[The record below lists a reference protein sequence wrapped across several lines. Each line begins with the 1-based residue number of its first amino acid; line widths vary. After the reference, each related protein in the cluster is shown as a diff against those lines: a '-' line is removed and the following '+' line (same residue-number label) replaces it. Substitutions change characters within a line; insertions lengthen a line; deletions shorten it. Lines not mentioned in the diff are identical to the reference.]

1 MPERPDITQGRNR
14 FVTRMLG
21 LMDGAIETNSR
32 LFDDDGGYVPATG
45 RVDLMY
51 VEAYRDLT
59 IGQLGS
65 MCRQTAVGTL
75 TNTRK
80 GLYTVA
86 ENGNLTLVARTALQ
100 TAAVYN
106 AVNTEFVAALN
117 TTGGFPATY
126 RMESGRLYAFGHYI
140 SWTVSGPALK
150 SYGSNSP
157 AATLARA
164 PRVAGGMAAQVDLPT
179 SIPAGSVAAAT
190 AGVSMFAIA

>member
-1 MPERPDITQGRNR
+1 MPERPDITQGRFR
-14 FVTRMLG
+14 FVTRLLG

-32 LFDDDGGYVPATG
+32 LFDDDGGYTPASG

-65 MCRQTAVGTL
+65 MSRQTAVGVL
-75 TNTRK
+75 TGVRK
-80 GLYTVA
+80 GIYTVA
-86 ENGNLTLVARTALQ
+86 DNGNLTLVARTALQ
-100 TAAVYN
+100 TSGVYT
-106 AVNTEFVAALN
+106 AINTEYLAPLN

-126 RMESGRLYAFGHYI
+126 RLESGRQYAFGHFI
-140 SWTVSGPALK
+140 TWTTSGPALK

-164 PRVAGGMAAQVDLPT
+164 PRVAGGMAAQADLPT
-179 SIPAGSVAAAT
+179 SIAAGSVAAAT